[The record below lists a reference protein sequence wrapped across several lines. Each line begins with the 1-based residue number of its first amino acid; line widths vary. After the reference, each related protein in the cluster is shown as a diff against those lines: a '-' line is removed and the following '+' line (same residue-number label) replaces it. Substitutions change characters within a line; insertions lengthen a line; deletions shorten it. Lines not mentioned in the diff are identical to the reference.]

1 MRAERTRAVAP
12 SAARRGAPRRR
23 PAGRLRRGV
32 VLLAATGLLLAGC
45 ASMPGS
51 GPVQDADSVDS
62 AEGEGE
68 SQVRVFGVPPE
79 EDAPPAEIVRG
90 FLEAV
95 TSDEADFETAK
106 QYLTRERR
114 SDWDPFHGTMVL
126 SAGPTLEPP
135 VSQPGL
141 AGGGETF
148 RVDISGTQLAAVDS
162 SRVYTPQDGMPYEA
176 SFELRQVDGQWRI
189 DDLPAGLVM
198 AEADFRRIYR
208 SVDAY
213 YFADLGP
220 ESGRVANGHD
230 VLVAD
235 PVYVRRWIDPISE
248 LVDTLLD
255 GPSGWLDPVVT
266 TAFPGDVTMAQGE
279 EPSIDES
286 GTLSVRL
293 AGVPRDLSASQC
305 ERMGAQLLHSVQV
318 LASVELMEARLAN
331 EAGTLLCE
339 LGRSEAQAYAPGLL
353 DGETEQPYFLDAD
366 GSLVTVEPQDDAE
379 PVALSGPLGRDEVAL
394 RSAAVSRNEDWAA
407 GVSADGSSLYVA
419 PLFGA
424 DSLADPVYQ
433 RELTGP
439 DDQGLTAPS
448 WDGLGDLW
456 FADRDPVEGQQL
468 LRLPSG
474 SGVPQQ
480 IPVTGLRPDQQIE
493 ALRVASDGVRIA
505 MLISEDGQTT
515 LQLGRVERSG
525 EGDDQVVA
533 VDDLR
538 RVAPQL
544 ENVAAASWAGGSRLV
559 VVGRPAD
566 GVEQWQFVATDGS
579 LATTPPVP
587 GLNDVTGVAAAEDE
601 RKPLLAETA
610 DGIARLGDDSQW
622 KLVSEDGTGPFYP
635 G

>member
-1 MRAERTRAVAP
+1 MRAEGTRGTA
-12 SAARRGAPRRR
+12 SGAATRGAPRRR
-23 PAGRLRRGV
+23 RAWRPGRAAA
-32 VLLAATGLLLAGC
+32 LLVSAGLLLTGC

-51 GPVQDADSVDS
+51 GPVQQADS
-62 AEGEGE
+62 AELSEGE

-79 EDAPPAEIVRG
+79 DDAPPQDIVRG

-106 QYLTRERR
+106 RYLTPDRR
-114 SDWDPFHGTMVL
+114 GDWDPFHGTMVL
-126 SAGPTLEPP
+126 SSGPTFEQS
-135 VSQPGL
+135 VSEPGL
-141 AGGGETF
+141 EGGGETF
-148 RVDISGTQLAAVDS
+148 RVEISGTQLAAVDS

-176 SFELRQVDGQWRI
+176 SFELRLVDGQWRI

-220 ESGRVANGHD
+220 ETSRVTKGDD

-255 GPSGWLDPVVT
+255 GPSGWLDPVVS
-266 TAFPGDVTMAQGE
+266 TAFPEGVTMARGE
-279 EPSIDES
+279 EPEIDES
-286 GTLSVRL
+286 GHLSVRL
-293 AGVPRDLSASQC
+293 AGVPRDDWSTAQC
-305 ERMGAQLLHSVQV
+305 ERMGAQLLHSVEV
-318 LASVELMEARLAN
+318 LASVELVEARLAN

-339 LGRSEAQAYAPGLL
+339 LTRTQADAYAPGLL

-366 GSLVTVEPQDDAE
+366 QHLVTVEPQDDAE
-379 PVALSGPLGRDEVAL
+379 PVALSGPLSRDEVAL

-419 PLFGA
+419 PLFGGDA
-424 DSLADPVYQ
+424 LSDPVYQ

-439 DDQGLTAPS
+439 DDPGLTAPS

-468 LRLPSG
+468 LLLRSG
-474 SGVPQQ
+474 SGEPQE
-480 IPVTGLRPDQQIE
+480 IPVTGLRPDQRIE

-505 MLISEDGQTT
+505 MLVSEGGQTT
-515 LQLGRVERSG
+515 LQLGRIERSG
-525 EGDDQVVA
+525 AGDDRVVT

-544 ENVAAASWAGGSRLV
+544 ENVAAASWAGGSQLV

-566 GVEQWQFVATDGS
+566 GVEQWQSVATDGS

>member
-1 MRAERTRAVAP
+1 MRAEGTRGTA
-12 SAARRGAPRRR
+12 SGAATRGAPRRR
-23 PAGRLRRGV
+23 RAWRPRRGAA
-32 VLLAATGLLLAGC
+32 LLVSAGLLLTGC

-51 GPVQDADSVDS
+51 GPVQQADS
-62 AEGEGE
+62 AELSEGE

-79 EDAPPAEIVRG
+79 DDAPPQDIVRG

-106 QYLTRERR
+106 RYLTPERR
-114 SDWDPFHGTMVL
+114 GDWDPFHGTMVL
-126 SAGPTLEPP
+126 SSGPNFEQS
-135 VSQPGL
+135 VSEPGL
-141 AGGGETF
+141 EGGGETF
-148 RVDISGTQLAAVDS
+148 RVEISGTQLAAVDS
-162 SRVYTPQDGMPYEA
+162 SRVYAPQNGMPYEA
-176 SFELRQVDGQWRI
+176 SFELRLVDGQWRI

-208 SVDAY
+208 PVDAY

-220 ESGRVANGHD
+220 ETSRVTRGDD

-235 PVYVRRWIDPISE
+235 PIYVRRWIDPISE

-255 GPSGWLDPVVT
+255 GPSGWLDPVVN
-266 TAFPGDVTMAQGE
+266 TAFPEGVTMAQGE
-279 EPSIDES
+279 EPEIDES
-286 GTLSVRL
+286 GHLSVRL
-293 AGVPRDLSASQC
+293 AGVPRDDWSTAQC
-305 ERMGAQLLHSVQV
+305 ERMGAQLLHSVEV
-318 LASVELMEARLAN
+318 LASVELVEARLAN

-339 LGRSEAQAYAPGLL
+339 LTRTQAGAYAPGLL
-353 DGETEQPYFLDAD
+353 DGETEQPYFLDGD
-366 GSLVTVEPQDDAE
+366 QHLVTVEPQDDAE
-379 PVALSGPLGRDEVAL
+379 PVALSGPLSRDEVAL

-419 PLFGA
+419 PLFGGDA
-424 DSLADPVYQ
+424 LSEPVYQ

-439 DDQGLTAPS
+439 DDPGLTAPS

-468 LRLPSG
+468 LLLRSG
-474 SGVPQQ
+474 SGEPQE

-505 MLISEDGQTT
+505 MLVTEGEQTT
-515 LQLGRVERSG
+515 LQLGRIERSG
-525 EGDDQVVA
+525 AGDDRVVT

-538 RVAPQL
+538 RLAPQL
-544 ENVAAASWAGGSRLV
+544 ENVAAASWAGGSQLM

-566 GVEQWQFVATDGS
+566 GVEGWQSVATDGS
-579 LATTPPVP
+579 LAITPTMP
-587 GLNDVTGVAAAEDE
+587 GLNDVTGIADAEDE